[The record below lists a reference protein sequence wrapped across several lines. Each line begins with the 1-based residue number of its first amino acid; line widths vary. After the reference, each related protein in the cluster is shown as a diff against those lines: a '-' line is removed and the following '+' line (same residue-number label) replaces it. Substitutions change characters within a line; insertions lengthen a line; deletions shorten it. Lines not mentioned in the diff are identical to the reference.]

1 VTNVTREEAERR
13 AAELRDLIERYN
25 YEYYVL
31 DAPSISDEEWD
42 RLFRELRD
50 IEERFPD
57 LRTPDSPTQRVG
69 APPAAAFAKYRHS
82 IPMLSLANAF
92 GADELRAWHDRVAR
106 LLGVASFPCVAELKI
121 DGLAIA
127 LRYERGVLVAG
138 ATRGDGTTGE
148 EVTANLRTIR
158 SIPLRL
164 HAAPADVPEVLE
176 VRGEVYMRRSEFD
189 RMNEQR
195 IAAGQ
200 PAFANPRNA
209 AAGAVR
215 QLDPAVT
222 ASRPLRFFAYG
233 IGEASPPLAAQT
245 QWTLLAALR
254 DFGLP
259 VNDQARRFER
269 FEDVLAFCTAWE
281 NKRHELD
288 YGIDGVVVK
297 VDSLAQQQ
305 ELGSVGREP
314 RWAIAYKYPP
324 EEAQTT
330 LLSIEVNVGRTG
342 SINPYAV
349 LEPVRVGGVT
359 VSTVSLHNEDYVK
372 AKDLRPGDVVVVR
385 RAGEVIPEIVRP
397 VLEARAGKDLPR
409 WELPRHCPAC
419 GADIYR
425 PPGEAMAYCT
435 NSACPAQLRE
445 VLFHFAQVMD
455 IVGLGYALCNALVES
470 GRVHDVGDLY
480 ALTKDDLVALPRMG
494 EKSAANLLR
503 SIESSKDRPL
513 WRVITALGIRFVGEQ
528 NARLLARA
536 FPSLDALAAATV
548 EQLQAVEQIGPKI
561 AQSIVSFFA
570 QEPNRVVIEKLRRAG
585 VRLEEHVPKRPADG
599 PLAGKVFVL
608 TGTLPTLTREQATQ
622 LILAAG
628 GSVASSVSKK
638 TSYVV
643 AGDAAGSKLA
653 KAQEL
658 GIPVIDEA
666 ELRRLA
672 GGW

>member
-1 VTNVTREEAERR
+1 
-13 AAELRDLIERYN
+13 
-25 YEYYVL
+25 
-31 DAPSISDEEWD
+31 
-42 RLFRELRD
+42 
-50 IEERFPD
+50 
-57 LRTPDSPTQRVG
+57 
-69 APPAAAFAKYRHS
+69 
-82 IPMLSLANAF
+82 
-92 GADELRAWHDRVAR
+92 
-106 LLGVASFPCVAELKI
+106 
-121 DGLAIA
+121 
-127 LRYERGVLVAG
+127 
-138 ATRGDGTTGE
+138 
-148 EVTANLRTIR
+148 
-158 SIPLRL
+158 
-164 HAAPADVPEVLE
+164 
-176 VRGEVYMRRSEFD
+176 
-189 RMNEQR
+189 
-195 IAAGQ
+195 
-200 PAFANPRNA
+200 
-209 AAGAVR
+209 
-215 QLDPAVT
+215 
-222 ASRPLRFFAYG
+222 
-233 IGEASPPLAAQT
+233 
-245 QWTLLAALR
+245 
-254 DFGLP
+254 
-259 VNDQARRFER
+259 
-269 FEDVLAFCTAWE
+269 
-281 NKRHELD
+281 
-288 YGIDGVVVK
+288 
-297 VDSLAQQQ
+297 
-305 ELGSVGREP
+305 
-314 RWAIAYKYPP
+314 
-324 EEAQTT
+324 
-330 LLSIEVNVGRTG
+330 
-342 SINPYAV
+342 
-349 LEPVRVGGVT
+349 
-359 VSTVSLHNEDYVK
+359 VK